1 MNIFRAPAELI
12 MKPEIFLKTLTDN
25 WPVLSMIWSRHE
37 GRVFSESDLFRAIRA
52 NTGFDQQ
59 LPATVANRLVSAGV
73 LTENKRG
80 GRGFL
85 FNNHLTPFIQFILEE
100 QKLGLIAEITANT
113 DTLHAHL
120 DRIRMALLDG
130 KRSDFFAQCCEM
142 EDRFYVL
149 QRLVDQNTKAIYKLV
164 DDAKQADRNLG
175 VAARYAK
182 VIRAWDDYVT
192 PALQMKSPG
201 QPFSLVMTQ
210 ATREFQNWLEDYTMS
225 VLSADDARAQLES
238 VQFRMLDF
246 REVLD
251 KSVDQMSRN
260 LGPLVNQARINT
272 QISQGA
278 ALAFRHLSKSTLS
291 PQVAQQLK
299 LPGRVRATRRA
310 DPLILLE
317 FHARLMSADR
327 PDQTRTVNL
336 DEATV
341 NRQNRIRSTT
351 VSEMVHWLKAER
363 PVEDTML
370 TLRTKFPLAEVE
382 NLCQALHVLSHDE
395 NLRRYLVTRDDMV
408 SYDFEDLSI
417 LMNRRSLT
425 TKPQQKT
432 NPFFVEEVTIISKK
446 AS

>member
-1 MNIFRAPAELI
+1 
-12 MKPEIFLKTLTDN
+12 MKPEIFLKTLTDT

-52 NTGFDQQ
+52 NAGFDQQ
-59 LPATVANRLVSAGV
+59 LPATLANRLVSTGV

-120 DRIRMALLDG
+120 DRIRLALLDG
-130 KRSDFFAQCCEM
+130 KRGDFFAQCCEM

-164 DDAKQADRNLG
+164 DDAKQANRNLG
-175 VAARYAK
+175 VAERYAK

-201 QPFSLVMTQ
+201 QPFSLVMSQ
-210 ATREFQNWLEDYTMS
+210 ATREFQSWLEDYSMS
-225 VLSADDARAQLES
+225 VLSSDDARAQLES

-251 KSVDQMSRN
+251 KSVDLMSRT

-291 PQVAQQLK
+291 PQVSQQLK

-310 DPLILLE
+310 DPLTLLE
-317 FHARLMSADR
+317 FHARLMSVDR
-327 PDQTRTVNL
+327 PEEQRTVNL

-341 NRQNRIRSTT
+341 NRKSRTRSTT
-351 VSEMVHWLKAER
+351 VSEMVHWLKAQR
-363 PVEDTML
+363 PVNDTMKA
-370 TLRTKFPLAEVE
+370 LRAQFPLADVD
-382 NLCQALHVLSHDE
+382 NLCQALHVISHDD
-395 NLRRYLVTRDDMV
+395 NLRRFLMTCDEMV
-408 SYDFEDLSI
+408 SYEFEELTI
-417 LMNRRSLT
+417 VMNRRSLT
-425 TKPQQKT
+425 SKAQKKP
-432 NPFFVEEVTIISKK
+432 NPFFVEEITFIPHK